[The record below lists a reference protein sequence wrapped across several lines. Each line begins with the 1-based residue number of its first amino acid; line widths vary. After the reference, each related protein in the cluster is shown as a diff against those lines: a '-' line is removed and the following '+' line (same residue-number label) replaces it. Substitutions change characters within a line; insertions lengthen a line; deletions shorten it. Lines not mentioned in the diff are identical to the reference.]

1 LDDALIARR
10 TDQVVEQLSEI
21 FVPQVLDHLKP
32 FAQFSKAVKELERDR
47 AVFVSARQDLG
58 LDAARKTREVFDI
71 LTGYAKETLDLEV
84 AISSTWLTPI
94 EAPGITEPIEA
105 NALGALA

>member
-1 LDDALIARR
+1 
-10 TDQVVEQLSEI
+10 
-21 FVPQVLDHLKP
+21 VLDHLKP
-32 FAQFSKAVKELERDR
+32 FAQFSEAVKELERDR

-71 LTGYAKETLDLEV
+71 LDILTGCAKETPDLEV